1 MHGCL
6 ARPECSHLVYLILIN
21 LDFYRD
27 DINKITLK
35 NANGTSSIA
44 FVPAH
49 SQIPSTLAPNVTNS
63 IKIGVRYLLECC
75 IK

>member
-44 FVPAH
+44 FVPAQ
-49 SQIPSTLAPNVTNS
+49 SQIPSSLSANVTNS
-63 IKIGVRYLLECC
+63 IKIGVRYLL
-75 IK
+75 